1 MNKIHFID
9 NLKTITQ
16 SKIFKLLNEI
26 KDTVGNSIQIRKSD
40 PHVWFNVGLNNRLM
54 GSFIRMNRALCICV
68 ATPTY
73 REEK

>member
-9 NLKTITQ
+9 NLKTTTQ

-26 KDTVGNSIQIRKSD
+26 KDTVGNSNQIRKSD

-54 GSFIRMNRALCICV
+54 GSFIHLNGHSASV
-68 ATPTY
+68 
-73 REEK
+73 

>member
-26 KDTVGNSIQIRKSD
+26 KDTVGNSIQIRKSIGGHKSVNCN
-40 PHVWFNVGLNNRLM
+40 PLITKLTF
-54 GSFIRMNRALCICV
+54 S
-68 ATPTY
+68 
-73 REEK
+73 

>member
-9 NLKTITQ
+9 NLKTTTQ

-26 KDTVGNSIQIRKSD
+26 KDTVGNSNQIRKSD

-54 GSFIRMNRALCICV
+54 GSFTHLNGHSASV
-68 ATPTY
+68 
-73 REEK
+73 

>member
-16 SKIFKLLNEI
+16 SKIFKLQDEI
-26 KDTVGNSIQIRKSD
+26 KDTVRNSNQIRKSD
-40 PHVWFNVGLNNRLM
+40 PHKWFNVGLNNRLM
-54 GSFIRMNRALCICV
+54 GSFIHMNRTLCICV
-68 ATPTY
+68 ATPMY